1 MISWKHSFKRLNE
14 EFEMAKK
21 KRQALENLLNS
32 GRISQSTYEVFN
44 SEIASAISE
53 IERQQRDLLEKMN
66 SKMRE
71 LEEQI
76 KTLEMLF
83 ANFEIQHVAGEVEEE
98 VYQHEISLLS
108 TGLEAARR
116 ELETVKEAV
125 NQLSSSM
132 QIQTAEV
139 VVEQK
144 IESQPTENVKVEEKP
159 APAMEE
165 KMPEPPVEHVESSE
179 ACPASEQ
186 TQDSLQATEEN
197 QPVPIEPVVE
207 EKKEA

>member
-1 MISWKHSFKRLNE
+1 
-14 EFEMAKK
+14 MAKK

-32 GRISQSTYEVFN
+32 GRISQSTYEAFN
-44 SEIASAISE
+44 SEITSAISE

-98 VYQHEISLLS
+98 VYQQEINLLS
-108 TGLEAARR
+108 VGLEAARR
-116 ELETVKEAV
+116 ELESVKEAV

-132 QIQTAEV
+132 QVQTAEV

-144 IESQPTENVKVEEKP
+144 IEPQSPENVKVEEKP

-179 ACPASEQ
+179 ACPAPEQ
-186 TQDSLQATEEN
+186 TQDSLQATEES